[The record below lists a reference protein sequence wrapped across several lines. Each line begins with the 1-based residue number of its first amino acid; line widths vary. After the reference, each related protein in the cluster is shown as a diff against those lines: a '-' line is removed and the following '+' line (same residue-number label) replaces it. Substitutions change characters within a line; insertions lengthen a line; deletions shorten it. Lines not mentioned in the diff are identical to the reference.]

1 MKRRFAGCAIV
12 IAAAVAVL
20 AGEGI
25 QTADAPAILGLDH
38 IPIAVSNL
46 ERAADRFRAL
56 GFVLKPGRPHAN
68 GIRNE
73 HAKFPDGTELELIT
87 APAARDDLTRKYRR
101 HLAAGDGPAFLAFYA
116 PDRGRVTRPLP
127 PYVFLGG
134 RQRSPTDKPEHFA
147 HPNGAISFV
156 SVWLAG
162 ADLSREREL
171 LRAQG
176 AAFTRQA
183 VRVPDAVTAD
193 VARLREGDVVFLPA
207 DRQRVKGRPIVGA
220 TVRVKSAAAAR
231 RVIESAGIAVR
242 GAAGAASA
250 FVAPEAA
257 NGLWLEFREI
267 PGAAAPTE
275 RKR

>member
-1 MKRRFAGCAIV
+1 MKRRFATCAIV
-12 IAAAVAVL
+12 FAAAVATV

-25 QTADAPAILGLDH
+25 QTAGAAAILGLDH
-38 IPIAVSNL
+38 IPIAVGNL

-73 HAKFPDGTELELIT
+73 HAKFSDGTELELIT

-116 PDRGRVTRPLP
+116 PDQSRVTRPLP

-134 RQRSPTDKPEHFA
+134 RQRSPTDQPEHFA
-147 HPNGAISFV
+147 HPNGADSFI

-171 LRAQG
+171 MRAHG
-176 AAFTRQA
+176 AAFTRQT
-183 VRVPDAVTAD
+183 VRVPEAVTAD

-207 DRQRVKGRPIVGA
+207 DRQQVKGRPIVGA

-242 GAAGAASA
+242 VAPGGASA

-267 PGAAAPTE
+267 PDAAAPTE
-275 RKR
+275 IRR